1 MAGPIYLRLSKKAGL
16 VAQTSDASDIT
27 SKVGSPAGIT
37 AQLPDA
43 PGISIKVGN
52 VAAGGGSSYR
62 LPPATEKTLGGV
74 KVGHALSITRDGVLS
89 VECADVIEEDNT
101 LPVTSAAV
109 HTELG
114 NIAVLLSTI

>member
-1 MAGPIYLRLSKKAGL
+1 MAETICLRMG
-16 VAQTSDASDIT
+16 T
-27 SKVGSPAGIT
+27 PAGIAARLSDT
-37 AQLPDA
+37 
-43 PGISIKVGN
+43 PGINVKVGTLG
-52 VAAGGGSSYR
+52 AGGGAGYM
-62 LPPATEKTLGGV
+62 LPPATDKTLGGI

-89 VECADVIEEDNT
+89 VECANEIEGDNT